1 MTTVSDVLKTR
12 DGKVVKGPGSW
23 ELEQLKKEGNKFD
36 VPKPSS
42 RRVNSQG
49 RRKQTIEENPMLYI
63 TEPKVGGRF
72 VVSTKHIG
80 FASKTFIFEN
90 YGGRDKAFEEAV
102 KFRNELVKQ
111 RDAL

>member
-1 MTTVSDVLKTR
+1 MTVSDILKTR

-36 VPKPSS
+36 VPKPST
-42 RRVNSQG
+42 RRVNTQG

-72 VVSTKHIG
+72 VVSIKHIG
-80 FASKTFIFEN
+80 YRNKTFIFAN
-90 YGGRDKAFEEAV
+90 YEGGREEALKKAIV
-102 KFRNELVKQ
+102 FRNELVKQ
-111 RDAL
+111 RDSE